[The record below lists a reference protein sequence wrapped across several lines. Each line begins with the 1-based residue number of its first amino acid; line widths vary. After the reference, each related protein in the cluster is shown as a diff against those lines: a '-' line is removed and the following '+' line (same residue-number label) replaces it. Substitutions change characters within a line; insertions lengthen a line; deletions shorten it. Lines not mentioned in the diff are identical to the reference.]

1 MMLYIEYYLN
11 NNKNN
16 IEYLMIINHNKLIKD
31 EKENNNNNINISN
44 MKEFVYIG
52 EVPDIDDNVN
62 IIINILN
69 LSNKNKNNKYKGYDK
84 NNKLLFYREGE
95 TQIQSFDLI
104 DLFKYNKKIIHI
116 NLINENI
123 IINYNEERT
132 KLEIIN
138 NELNKSEIQ
147 KIIKKNNYLELRHF
161 SQFIYNQKSL
171 KELTIIKFD
180 INLNDIINNNITTL
194 NMNYLDDNSIL
205 KYIIKNDENLKLN
218 AFFPNLANLNIGG
231 NYDNI
236 VNLLNKSLIDTLRKI
251 KIITKKS
258 KAKNISKLFKKLDLY
273 KIETI
278 INNLVEI
285 KNDNVQKKNNINY
298 LNDDK
303 EEDEEENENN
313 EYYEEEEEYEEYE
326 EYEDIIKSKQFTNL
340 QKEII
345 RKNIKF

>member
-1 MMLYIEYYLN
+1 
-11 NNKNN
+11 
-16 IEYLMIINHNKLIKD
+16 
-31 EKENNNNNINISN
+31 

-52 EVPDIDDNVN
+52 ELPDLDDNVN
-62 IIINILN
+62 EFINKLN
-69 LSNKNKNNKYKGYDK
+69 LSNKDKNNKYKGYDK

-104 DLFKYNKKIIHI
+104 DLFKYNKKITHI
-116 NLINENI
+116 KLINENI

-138 NELNKSEIQ
+138 NELNKSLIN
-147 KIIKKNNYLELRHF
+147 KIIKNNNYLELNHF

-180 INLNDIINNNITTL
+180 INLNDIANNNITTL
-194 NMNYLDDNSIL
+194 NMNYLEDNSIL
-205 KYIIKNDENLKLN
+205 KCIIKNEENLKLN
-218 AFFPNLANLNIGG
+218 EFFPNLANLDIGA
-231 NYDNI
+231 NWDNI
-236 VNLLNKSLIDTLRKI
+236 VNLLNKSLIDTIRKI
-251 KIITKKS
+251 KIITKKN

-303 EEDEEENENN
+303 EEDEEKDENN
-313 EYYEEEEEYEEYE
+313 EYYEEEEEEQ
-326 EYEDIIKSKQFTNL
+326 EYEDILKSKQFTKL
-340 QKEII
+340 QKELN
-345 RKNIKF
+345 RKNKKF